1 MTSALR
7 LARAACITTAVLL
20 GIFGVLSLLAA
31 LLTFLGVRQA
41 MGEPWFMGMAGVL
54 LVLVSM
60 AGFYSFFKRS
70 GRGRLLG
77 VLYGILLLI
86 AAAGIPFVLG
96 LDLILTG
103 FLFFL
108 SASGLW
114 IIVVYQK
121 NRFSEETV

>member
-1 MTSALR
+1 MTSALS

-20 GIFGVLSLLAA
+20 AIFGVLSLLAA
-31 LLTFLGVRQA
+31 ILTSLGVRQA

-60 AGFYSFFKRS
+60 AGFYSFYKRS

-77 VLYGILLLI
+77 VLYGILLLM